1 MLTSAGHTCQ
11 LGTEFR
17 LVCLGE
23 CGSTVTQENED
34 TDLLHC
40 LWSEGSW
47 GDRKRGVLREGKNCD
62 PRSSSL
68 RVTLLVSLSHLL
80 HARTVAP
87 LTPLSG
93 AQGRDRQHLYEFICQ
108 ARDLPHFHPFMPED
122 CGTEYQSLS
131 LQTLFHFWFPNYSG
145 LTFFQKH
152 KEVRFLL

>member
-11 LGTEFR
+11 FGTELR

-23 CGSTVTQENED
+23 CGSTVTQESED

-40 LWSEGSW
+40 LWSEGNW
-47 GDRKRGVLREGKNCD
+47 GDRNRGVLREGKNCD
-62 PRSSSL
+62 PKKQQFEDNSLGFSFPSVTCKDSGTVDTPSS
-68 RVTLLVSLSHLL
+68 
-80 HARTVAP
+80 
-87 LTPLSG
+87 
-93 AQGRDRQHLYEFICQ
+93 AQGGDIQHLYEFICQ
-108 ARDLPHFHPFMPED
+108 ARHLPHFQPFMPED
-122 CGTEYQSLS
+122 CGTEYQTLS